1 MINGVIFQKKDDK
14 IYQGVDGDN
23 WYLND
28 NFNEEWL
35 DELDEKVEKAWYD
48 DDWVDVCADN
58 IFIKKYINYSEKEH
72 IDYRVLLCETEKS
85 EPCFDTS
92 ELKSMIPIGYDYAYA
107 GGSYY
112 SALYNELHFD
122 RNKCFESIK
131 LNKYGLIDDYEEL
144 KRFISL
150 RNQLITSGGDLESG
164 EFIIYK
170 LYEVKF

>member
-14 IYQGVDGDN
+14 KYQGVDGDN

-72 IDYRVLLCETEKS
+72 RQPSWTCCFRPLLLEHIW
-85 EPCFDTS
+85 
-92 ELKSMIPIGYDYAYA
+92 ELPNRRYCQRQKTM
-107 GGSYY
+107 
-112 SALYNELHFD
+112 
-122 RNKCFESIK
+122 
-131 LNKYGLIDDYEEL
+131 
-144 KRFISL
+144 
-150 RNQLITSGGDLESG
+150 
-164 EFIIYK
+164 
-170 LYEVKF
+170 V